1 MRLDIRYRMSFQY
14 DAPVREAHNELRVR
28 PKDTVGQRLL
38 AHRLTCDPPGRILSF
53 TDYWGTTVEH
63 LGILGE
69 HQRFEIV
76 AEAAV
81 ETRDRDDPAVD
92 PIHPDDGDHPL
103 DNIELLT
110 PSPHVRWNDEI
121 ETIARDATAGER
133 DPEAVVM
140 ALMAAT
146 RELLTYEKNS
156 TRIGIPLPELVAGGA
171 GVCQDYAHLTIGLL
185 RACGVPARYVSG
197 YLFAADDAASEAE
210 AEAAAIAAAAAGQDD
225 DGVVTVQTHAWVEA
239 WLPGDRWMAI
249 DPTNDRTV
257 GHHHVIIGVG
267 RDYDDVAPVRGVYSG
282 GGRPEVEATV
292 EIRRMQPVER
302 TMSPKPRR
310 PARTAQYLASDFDIR
325 HSQQQQQQQ

>member
-1 MRLDIRYRMSFQY
+1 MRLDIRYRMSFRY

-38 AHRLTCDPPGRILSF
+38 AHRLTSNPPCRILSF

-69 HQRFEIV
+69 HDRFEIV

-81 ETRDRDDPAVD
+81 ETRDRDDPSLD
-92 PIHPDDGDHPL
+92 PIHPDHGDHPL

-110 PSPHVRWNDEI
+110 ASPHVRWDDDI
-121 ETIARDATAGER
+121 ESIARDAASGQS
-133 DPEAVVM
+133 DPESTVLAM
-140 ALMAAT
+140 MGASRQILS
-146 RELLTYEKNS
+146 YEKDS
-156 TRIGIPLPELVAGGA
+156 TRIGIPLPELVTGGK

-185 RACGVPARYVSG
+185 RAADIPARYVSG
-197 YLFAADDAASEAE
+197 YLFAADETATEAE
-210 AEAAAIAAAAAGQDD
+210 ADAQG
-225 DGVVTVQTHAWVEA
+225 DGAVTVQTHAWVEA

-249 DPTNDRTV
+249 DPTNDRVV
-257 GHHHVIIGVG
+257 GHHHVVIGVG

-282 GGRPEVEATV
+282 AGVPEVDATV

-302 TMSPKPRR
+302 TMTPKPRR
-310 PARTAQYLASDFDIR
+310 AGRTAAQYLASDFESR
-325 HSQQQQQQQ
+325 QSQQQQQQ

>member
-1 MRLDIRYRMSFQY
+1 MRLDIRYRMTFQY

-28 PKDTVGQRLL
+28 PKDTIGQRLL
-38 AHRLTCDPPGRILSF
+38 AHRLTCDPPCRILSF

-63 LGILGE
+63 LGVLGE
-69 HQRFEIV
+69 HDRFEIV

-110 PSPHVRWNDEI
+110 PSPHVRWDDEI
-121 ETIARDATAGER
+121 EAMARDAIAGES
-133 DPEAVVM
+133 DPETTVA
-140 ALMAAT
+140 AIMAAT
-146 RELLTYEKNS
+146 RRILRYEKNS

-185 RACGVPARYVSG
+185 RATGIPARYVSG
-197 YLFAADDAASEAE
+197 YLFAADETATEAE
-210 AEAAAIAAAAAGQDD
+210 AVAAAAAGAG
-225 DGVVTVQTHAWVEA
+225 DGTVTVQTHAWVEA

-257 GHHHVIIGVG
+257 GHHHVVIGVG
-267 RDYDDVAPVRGVYSG
+267 RDYDDVAPVRGVYAGS
-282 GGRPEVEATV
+282 GRPEVDATV

-310 PARTAQYLASDFDIR
+310 AARAAPYLTGDFDSR
-325 HSQQQQQQQ
+325 QSQQQQQQQ